1 MSEYKVGHKLLL
13 TGTPLQNTLEEL
25 FYLLNFLCPAKFD
38 VMEVF
43 LNNFCDISKED
54 QIGRLHD
61 MLGVHMLRRLKADVL
76 KGFASK
82 AEFLVR
88 TEMSKEQKF
97 YYKAVLTK
105 NFDALRT
112 KAGPASTSLINIM
125 MDLRKVCNHPYL
137 FAKAADDA
145 PKLPNGYYEGA
156 ALVKSCGKLTILGQ
170 MLTKLKKQGH
180 RVLIF
185 SQMTRLLD
193 LLEDAM
199 DFWQYRYERIDG
211 SVTGSVR
218 QEAIDRF
225 NAPNAEQFVFL
236 LSTKAGGLG
245 INLATADTVVIYDSD
260 WNPHNDI
267 QAFSRAHR
275 IGQKNQVMIYRFVT
289 RNSVEERIQQT
300 AKKKMMLTHLVVRP
314 GMGSNKLT
322 GMSKNEMDDI
332 LKFGTEELFKDE
344 DKEKNIEYDEA
355 TIDKLLDRSQV
366 GIKKLDD
373 EENGLLNDYLS
384 SFKVATYK
392 TKDEEEVEVDR
403 EVIAQEET
411 TENTAT
417 FWENLLRCHYEDEV
431 EVEQASMGKGKR
443 IRKQVQYLNLG
454 VEDSKDDADADI
466 GDNGSDSEDETEKD
480 LKPKKLKRI
489 QEKPLPP
496 LLSRVNGN
504 LEVYGFS
511 IRARRA
517 FMNMIMRW
525 GLPPDNMKYE
535 DRPYVRELRAKSD
548 KEFNAYLAL
557 FTRHLCEPEIGNSPT
572 YADGIPKEGM
582 QRQMVLF
589 RIGIMSLIKKKVE
602 EFEAI
607 NGDWSE
613 ASRKPKIIEE
623 LEDQEEKIVEIIEQP
638 DKNSETPEDA
648 QNKSASKSPEK
659 EEKQSDKPEESDDKT
674 NSDTPKATPDNL
686 NTSDSKMTDEDPI
699 SDGDNESNDV
709 TNDPDMKYDHRLNP
723 NKKLKKRF
731 MFNIADSGF
740 TELHTLWNTEE
751 VAAVKSGRLK
761 EIWHRMHDYWLLAG
775 IAKHGYS
782 RWADIQQDMQF
793 SLVQQ
798 PFLAMEK
805 KRDNLLDM
813 QKGFLQRRFK
823 LLETALIIEEQLRRA
838 ELERCQVSQ
847 AHEALALAK
856 HFNEL
861 ESLAEAH
868 SSLTKDSSNQMGN
881 VVLNRCLTR
890 LDELLTDMKQDLA
903 RLPIAI
909 SQLQT
914 VQERLGMNE
923 RYIVA
928 HLLTASANL
937 DEGKDDESA
946 EVAQQREQFK
956 EIAKNKSVATALR
969 FCDNVGPFSVG
980 KAISFSV
987 KVNDDD
993 VIEIKDDDSQDE
1005 EKVENSEKEVLMK
1018 TDDVEKTDEKED
1030 QKSEENKIEEI
1041 KEELA
1046 DKTTEQKEAETT
1058 EAEKSD
1064 DKPAE
1069 SETVNDEVEKSEIK
1083 EEPATD
1089 KTPVEMK
1096 EEIVETMETDET
1108 DNKEKTPDKNDD
1120 EMK

>member
-1 MSEYKVGHKLLL
+1 
-13 TGTPLQNTLEEL
+13 
-25 FYLLNFLCPAKFD
+25 
-38 VMEVF
+38 
-43 LNNFCDISKED
+43 
-54 QIGRLHD
+54 
-61 MLGVHMLRRLKADVL
+61 
-76 KGFASK
+76 
-82 AEFLVR
+82 
-88 TEMSKEQKF
+88 
-97 YYKAVLTK
+97 
-105 NFDALRT
+105 
-112 KAGPASTSLINIM
+112 
-125 MDLRKVCNHPYL
+125 
-137 FAKAADDA
+137 
-145 PKLPNGYYEGA
+145 
-156 ALVKSCGKLTILGQ
+156 
-170 MLTKLKKQGH
+170 
-180 RVLIF
+180 
-185 SQMTRLLD
+185 
-193 LLEDAM
+193 
-199 DFWQYRYERIDG
+199 
-211 SVTGSVR
+211 
-218 QEAIDRF
+218 
-225 NAPNAEQFVFL
+225 
-236 LSTKAGGLG
+236 
-245 INLATADTVVIYDSD
+245 
-260 WNPHNDI
+260 
-267 QAFSRAHR
+267 
-275 IGQKNQVMIYRFVT
+275 
-289 RNSVEERIQQT
+289 
-300 AKKKMMLTHLVVRP
+300 
-314 GMGSNKLT
+314 MGSNKLT

-332 LKFGTEELFKDE
+332 MKFGTEELFKDE

-355 TIDKLLDRSQV
+355 TINKLLDRSQV
-366 GIKKLDD
+366 GIKTLDE

-417 FWENLLRCHYEDEV
+417 FWENLLRCHYEEEV
-431 EVEQASMGKGKR
+431 EVEQAAMGKGKR

-613 ASRKPKIIEE
+613 ASRKPKAIEE
-623 LEDQEEKIVEIIEQP
+623 IEEKIVEIIEKP
-638 DKNSETPEDA
+638 EISANSKNPENSQNPENKASEATE
-648 QNKSASKSPEK
+648 N
-659 EEKQSDKPEESDDKT
+659 DKPEESNKT
-674 NSDTPKATPDNL
+674 KPSDTPKPDNL
-686 NTSDSKMTDEDPI
+686 NTSDQKMTDDDPI
-699 SDGDNESNDV
+699 SDGGDSEFNDV

-782 RWADIQQDMQF
+782 RWADIQQDMQY

-823 LLETALIIEEQLRRA
+823 L
-838 ELERCQVSQ
+838 
-847 AHEALALAK
+847 
-856 HFNEL
+856 
-861 ESLAEAH
+861 
-868 SSLTKDSSNQMGN
+868 
-881 VVLNRCLTR
+881 
-890 LDELLTDMKQDLA
+890 
-903 RLPIAI
+903 
-909 SQLQT
+909 
-914 VQERLGMNE
+914 
-923 RYIVA
+923 
-928 HLLTASANL
+928 
-937 DEGKDDESA
+937 
-946 EVAQQREQFK
+946 
-956 EIAKNKSVATALR
+956 
-969 FCDNVGPFSVG
+969 
-980 KAISFSV
+980 
-987 KVNDDD
+987 
-993 VIEIKDDDSQDE
+993 
-1005 EKVENSEKEVLMK
+1005 
-1018 TDDVEKTDEKED
+1018 
-1030 QKSEENKIEEI
+1030 
-1041 KEELA
+1041 
-1046 DKTTEQKEAETT
+1046 
-1058 EAEKSD
+1058 
-1064 DKPAE
+1064 
-1069 SETVNDEVEKSEIK
+1069 
-1083 EEPATD
+1083 
-1089 KTPVEMK
+1089 
-1096 EEIVETMETDET
+1096 
-1108 DNKEKTPDKNDD
+1108 
-1120 EMK
+1120 